1 MGLTKQIVDIIN
13 GNENDPSVNPAS
25 TTTVSAVDGG
35 MMTSSILNND
45 NSSGANPSSRSSR
58 PRRPRSQAASAGG
71 REREFTGGPSSELAN
86 VQLNHVLTNG
96 GRSDNNNE
104 DTDALLR
111 KLRNL

>member
-1 MGLTKQIVDIIN
+1 M
-13 GNENDPSVNPAS
+13 
-25 TTTVSAVDGG
+25 SAYFFAVC
-35 MMTSSILNND
+35 
-45 NSSGANPSSRSSR
+45 
-58 PRRPRSQAASAGG
+58 

-96 GRSDNNNE
+96 GRSDNNNTE

>member
-1 MGLTKQIVDIIN
+1 MCTLYFI
-13 GNENDPSVNPAS
+13 SVC
-25 TTTVSAVDGG
+25 
-35 MMTSSILNND
+35 
-45 NSSGANPSSRSSR
+45 
-58 PRRPRSQAASAGG
+58 